1 MQCSHLEESPWPQ
14 LLFFFICACN
24 APMSSDTDIC
34 MLDSGSSTSIY
45 SSFKNGAKIH
55 VYTLTH
61 THQIMA
67 AWLDAS
73 GLNCIPDHYT
83 PGHQIHHVFGAIA
96 FRLCLC
102 YFLVITSIWLYHKNI
117 YNYCKSLQAP

>member
-1 MQCSHLEESPWPQ
+1 
-14 LLFFFICACN
+14 
-24 APMSSDTDIC
+24 MSSDTDIC

-55 VYTLTH
+55 DIVYTFTH
-61 THQIMA
+61 THPIMA

-73 GLNCIPDHYT
+73 GLNCIPEHYT
-83 PGHQIHHVFGAIA
+83 QSHQIHHVFAAIV
-96 FRLCLC
+96 FRLLCLC

-117 YNYCKSLQAP
+117 YITIASLFKHHDHLH